1 MIVINGKFLT
11 QQLTGVQRFALEIT
25 RELALIRNDIVIAA
39 PNESL
44 IIQQIDL
51 QNIEHIGR
59 KGGVLWEQAELP
71 RWLKKNGSPLLINLC
86 NSGPLYYKPAIS
98 AIHDLATFVN
108 PDWFSKIFAFAYQL
122 MLPILSKRCEILLT
136 VSEQIKGE
144 LVKEFKVNPNKIKV
158 IFNGLP
164 QIFLNNLQKSSPL
177 NKKRQILA
185 VGSFDPRKNHNLLMD
200 AFAKLSQNEDWKL
213 IIVGRES
220 DLFHYKYQQLADN
233 VKDRIIIINSLS
245 ESELVQ
251 LYQESEV
258 FVSLSA
264 YEGFG
269 IPVLEAISN
278 QCKVL
283 VSDIPVFHELFTG
296 YVNFTKLDSES
307 VKVGLEEIIGTKK
320 LPISTTSLLEKF
332 SYRKAAISID
342 EYINS
347 LPSVN

>member
-1 MIVINGKFLT
+1 MIL
-11 QQLTGVQRFALEIT
+11 
-25 RELALIRNDIVIAA
+25 
-39 PNESL
+39 SL
-44 IIQQIDL
+44 II
-51 QNIEHIGR
+51 G
-59 KGGVLWEQAELP
+59 
-71 RWLKKNGSPLLINLC
+71 
-86 NSGPLYYKPAIS
+86 
-98 AIHDLATFVN
+98 
-108 PDWFSKIFAFAYQL
+108 
-122 MLPILSKRCEILLT
+122 
-136 VSEQIKGE
+136 
-144 LVKEFKVNPNKIKV
+144 
-158 IFNGLP
+158 
-164 QIFLNNLQKSSPL
+164 
-177 NKKRQILA
+177 
-185 VGSFDPRKNHNLLMD
+185 
-200 AFAKLSQNEDWKL
+200 
-213 IIVGRES
+213 
-220 DLFHYKYQQLADN
+220 
-233 VKDRIIIINSLS
+233 IIIINNLS

-251 LYQESEV
+251 LYKESEV

-307 VKVGLEEIIGTKK
+307 VRVGLEEIIKEKK